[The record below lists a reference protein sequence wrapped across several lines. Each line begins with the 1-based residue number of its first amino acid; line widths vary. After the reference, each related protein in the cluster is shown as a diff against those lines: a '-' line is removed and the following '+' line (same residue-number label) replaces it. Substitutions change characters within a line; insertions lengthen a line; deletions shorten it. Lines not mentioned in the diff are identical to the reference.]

1 LLRDT
6 LAIKSDKVLDKKQGR
21 KVFFTTETQSHG
33 EEQPLFSYDRDGIM
47 NFSFGLWFEVLSEL
61 IEALILRLKKG
72 FDLGSLR
79 VSVPPW

>member
-1 LLRDT
+1 
-6 LAIKSDKVLDKKQGR
+6 
-21 KVFFTTETQSHG
+21 
-33 EEQPLFSYDRDGIM
+33 M

-79 VSVPPW
+79 DSVPPW